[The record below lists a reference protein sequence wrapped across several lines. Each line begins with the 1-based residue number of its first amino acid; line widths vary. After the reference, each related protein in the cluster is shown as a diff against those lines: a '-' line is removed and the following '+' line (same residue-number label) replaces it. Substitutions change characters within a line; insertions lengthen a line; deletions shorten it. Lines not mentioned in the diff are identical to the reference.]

1 MIYEIL
7 KPTIKHN
14 IYVYLCLVILF
25 FNLCQYS
32 LQIQHVLIRKIT
44 V

>member
-25 FNLCQYS
+25 LICVSIHCKFSMYS
-32 LQIQHVLIRKIT
+32 SEK
-44 V
+44 